1 MFSKNW
7 ATPEMVSALMNEAA
21 EKASCEWLEKAQ
33 ARGPAYKVMSG
44 GQTVGTLLDVC
55 GFGALLWTDKRSA
68 AYRAFKKAGLNSYS
82 NRGPQVSYSLRMR
95 QEMGLHEAA
104 MRAAAEV
111 AEQQG
116 LNVRV
121 WTYID

>member
-1 MFSKNW
+1 MLSKSW
-7 ATPEMVSALMNEAA
+7 ASPEMIAAKMNEAA
-21 EKASCEWLEKAQ
+21 EQASQEWLQKAQ
-33 ARGPAYKVMSG
+33 ARGPAYAVKSG
-44 GQTVGTLLDVC
+44 ERIVGTLLDVC
-55 GFGALLWTDKRSA
+55 GFGALLWRDKRSA

-82 NRGPQVSYSLRMR
+82 NRGPEVRYSLRCR

-111 AEQQG
+111 AEQNG
-116 LNVRV
+116 LPVRV